1 MGARLTGPTWPYN
14 EFWIILN
21 FFVDRPN
28 TTHSSI
34 FQQIWFKMNKKRK
47 QIIMKILKRRNNSK
61 ENDNRETTFILEGK
75 RPTLKTVKLEVSGY
89 AMFLVEF
96 HETGFEK

>member
-1 MGARLTGPTWPYN
+1 
-14 EFWIILN
+14 
-21 FFVDRPN
+21 
-28 TTHSSI
+28 
-34 FQQIWFKMNKKRK
+34 
-47 QIIMKILKRRNNSK
+47 MKILKRRNNSK
-61 ENDNRETTFILEGK
+61 ENDHRETTFMLEGK